1 MGRVTRRVE
10 DIKSLGGVGY
20 PGTVPVFEEISDIG
34 RQKMVVPEGV
44 PVDVGAALFDRD
56 GRCVACGR

>member
-20 PGTVPVFEEISDIG
+20 PGTVPVLVEISYVEG
-34 RQKMVVPEGV
+34 QKMVVPEGV
-44 PVDVGAALFDRD
+44 AVDVGAVLPDGN
-56 GRCVACGR
+56 GRCVTCRQ